1 MGKKRSVNFCSRP
14 RFWTTYHYEQES
26 SRIPASVSL
35 SCVMIDEIVQISVL
49 QRKAK
54 TLLNYIF
61 IFTLY
66 FCFYIVS
73 IDYYYV
79 FFELQ
84 RYKIFVI
91 IYLLFFEVLN
101 PIGFRGV
108 ALASRS

>member
-54 TLLNYIF
+54 TLL
-61 IFTLY
+61 
-66 FCFYIVS
+66 
-73 IDYYYV
+73 DYV
-79 FFELQ
+79 FT
-84 RYKIFVI
+84 I
-91 IYLLFFEVLN
+91 ILSVYFILF
-101 PIGFRGV
+101 
-108 ALASRS
+108 

>member
-54 TLLNYIF
+54 R
-61 IFTLY
+61 
-66 FCFYIVS
+66 FYIMYLQLFYFSVS
-73 IDYYYV
+73 I
-79 FFELQ
+79 
-84 RYKIFVI
+84 
-91 IYLLFFEVLN
+91 LF
-101 PIGFRGV
+101 
-108 ALASRS
+108 